1 MPSLSRHRFI
11 FAVVAV
17 EALAASA
24 FTIEACGGDNQI
36 DAGDSG
42 PDVTADVGKDALPD
56 VVQDGGNDGDV
67 NTPDVVDGSA
77 GQAFAT
83 QEATAICTNWFK
95 CCPPPSSGYD
105 MNACVAG
112 LLGYGWEGNLSSDL
126 TVYSRG
132 NIDFNADAGAACLA
146 AINQFTCTQ
155 TATYWATVTTA
166 CQHVFAGKI
175 AGGSGGCK
183 SSYECAPNNFC
194 DPTVDGGF
202 CTSVHTNGQPCND
215 KLTGYNVANQECSYL
230 GSTQSGLFCDIVN
243 NGTGGYGAPAT
254 CKPTLANGTNCVN
267 TTTFDYTDLACTS
280 LLCGDDSK
288 CGDTATY
295 PVIAGTCS
303 FYKIKDAGGGG

>member
-1 MPSLSRHRFI
+1 MPSFSRQRII
-11 FAVVAV
+11 FAAVVV
-17 EALAASA
+17 EALAAGA
-24 FTIEACGGDNQI
+24 FMIEGCGGDDNV
-36 DAGDSG
+36 DAGPDTG
-42 PDVTADVGKDALPD
+42 PDVTADVTKDVGPD
-56 VVQDGGNDGDV
+56 IIVQDGGKDADASDANVGL
-67 NTPDVVDGSA
+67 
-77 GQAFAT
+77 AFAM

-95 CCPPPSSGYD
+95 CCPPPTSNYD
-105 MNACVAG
+105 LNACVAG
-112 LLGYGWEGNLSSDL
+112 VSGYGWEGNLSSNAV
-126 TVYSRG
+126 VYGRG
-132 NIDFNADAGAACLA
+132 NVNFDPDAGAACLA

-155 TATYWATVTTA
+155 TSTYWASVTTA
-166 CQHVFAGKI
+166 CQHVFSGKI
-175 AGGSGGCK
+175 AGGSGGCL
-183 SSYECAPNNFC
+183 SSFECAPNNFC

-243 NGTGGYGAPAT
+243 NGAGGYGAPAT
-254 CKPTLANGTNCVN
+254 CKPTLVNGANCVN
-267 TTTFDYTDLACTS
+267 TTTFDYTDLGCTS